1 MLIIACFM
9 ALMVRIAYI
18 NFSEYSTAGE
28 SQSQRTLTIGKT
40 RGKIYD
46 RNLKN
51 LVDCESD
58 LISAVTPAVGSSE
71 YLKDWFDMETL
82 TEKIEKG
89 YPFTAKVQEGIN
101 NEFIRTFSV
110 PVRYSGDM
118 LATHLI
124 GYLDS
129 TGTDGVSGLE
139 KNYNSFLKKNG
150 GTLSVSFEVD
160 AWGRVLAGMDK
171 YINDNNF
178 NSDAGIVLTLD
189 ERIQKIAE
197 EELEKSGIESGC
209 AIVMHVN
216 NGEILAMASVPDYD
230 PNNVADYLMK
240 ENSPFIN
247 KALKSYSVGSV
258 FKPII
263 SAAALENG
271 VDPKAEYECTGS
283 ITVGDRTFN
292 CYNQKEHG
300 KVNMQS
306 ALQNSCN
313 TYFIN
318 LIMHMDTD
326 YLLHLCEQMALG
338 QSDYLADGISADE
351 GVIPTADA
359 LRLKGNLANFA
370 FGQGDLM
377 MTPVQM
383 AKAYHVL
390 ATGNYIAPK
399 LIYGFADSYGTVTE
413 KGSGVPQKVLSG
425 ETVQI
430 LRKMLL
436 SVTEDG
442 NAQNA
447 KSEMVGLAGKT
458 GTAQSGIYENGT
470 EICRTWFSGFFPAK
484 NPHYIVIVMNED
496 GEGGN
501 TDCAPVFKR
510 ICERI
515 VHDDGES

>member
-1 MLIIACFM
+1 MLIVACFM

-18 NFSEYSTAGE
+18 NFSEFSAAGE
-28 SQSQRTLTIGKT
+28 TQGYRTLTIGAS

-46 RNLKN
+46 RSLNK
-51 LVDCESD
+51 LVDSESE
-58 LISAVTPAVGSSE
+58 LIAAVTPAIGSEE
-71 YLKDWFDMETL
+71 YLNEYFETDAL
-82 TEKIEKG
+82 KEKIEKG
-89 YPFTAKVQEGIN
+89 FPFTARVDSEIN

-110 PVRYSGDM
+110 PIRYSGDM

-124 GYLDS
+124 GYLNS
-129 TGTDGVSGLE
+129 EGTDGVSGLE
-139 KNYNSFLKKNG
+139 KAYNNYLKQNSG
-150 GTLSVSFEVD
+150 SLSVSFDVD

-171 YINDNNF
+171 YINDDNF

-189 ERIQKIAE
+189 KRIQKIVE
-197 EELEKSGIESGC
+197 QELEKSSIESGC

-230 PNNVADYLMK
+230 PDNVSDYLSAD
-240 ENSPFIN
+240 NSPFVN

-258 FKPII
+258 FKPVIG
-263 SAAALENG
+263 AAALENG
-271 VDPKAEYECTGS
+271 VDPMAEYECTGS

-292 CYNQKEHG
+292 CYNQKAHG
-300 KVNMQS
+300 TVNMET

-318 LIMHMDTD
+318 LIMNIDTD
-326 YLLHLCEQMALG
+326 YLLQLCRQMGLG
-338 QSDYLADGISADE
+338 QGDEIADGISAAE
-351 GVIPTADA
+351 GFLPSAES
-359 LRLKGNLANFA
+359 LELKGNLANFA
-370 FGQGDLM
+370 FGQGELL

-390 ATGNYIAPK
+390 ATGRYIAPTVVM
-399 LIYGFADSYGTVTE
+399 GFTDSYGTVTE
-413 KGSGVPQKVLSG
+413 KGNGVAQKVLSE
-425 ETVQI
+425 ETVAT
-430 LRKMLL
+430 LRQMLL
-436 SVTEDG
+436 SVTEEG

-447 KSEMVGLAGKT
+447 KSELVGLAGKT
-458 GTAQSGIYENGT
+458 GTAQSGIYENGS

-484 NPHYIVIVMNED
+484 NPHYIVIVMNEN

-501 TDCAPVFKR
+501 TDCAPVFKA

-515 VHDDGES
+515 VLDSD